1 MKIYHAPNTRSV
13 RIVWLLEELGLPH
26 ELERFRLGDA
36 RMRSPEYLAINP
48 MGRVPT
54 LEDGAVRLSESG
66 AIVEYVLARHGK
78 GRLVPSVSSPEFP
91 RYLQWLHYAEGM
103 IMPPVNIIVVETI
116 LLPKERRNQINV
128 DRAVKLL
135 SRMLAAVDAGLEG
148 REFLAGEFSGADIMT
163 GHACTVAQRLGADVS
178 DKPNVAAYIA
188 RLNARPAMQRAWAA
202 T

>member
-1 MKIYHAPNTRSV
+1 MPCHFEDHPTAPVTPAHSLVAIDRNRWSRSIGIGGRDQSEQV
-13 RIVWLLEELGLPH
+13 V
-26 ELERFRLGDA
+26 
-36 RMRSPEYLAINP
+36 AISRN
-48 MGRVPT
+48 
-54 LEDGAVRLSESG
+54 AQ
-66 AIVEYVLARHGK
+66 HGK

>member
-26 ELERFRLGDA
+26 EIESFRLGDA

-78 GRLVPSVSSPEFP
+78 GRRGCPGF
-91 RYLQWLHYAEGM
+91 
-103 IMPPVNIIVVETI
+103 
-116 LLPKERRNQINV
+116 
-128 DRAVKLL
+128 
-135 SRMLAAVDAGLEG
+135 
-148 REFLAGEFSGADIMT
+148 
-163 GHACTVAQRLGADVS
+163 C
-178 DKPNVAAYIA
+178 
-188 RLNARPAMQRAWAA
+188 
-202 T
+202 